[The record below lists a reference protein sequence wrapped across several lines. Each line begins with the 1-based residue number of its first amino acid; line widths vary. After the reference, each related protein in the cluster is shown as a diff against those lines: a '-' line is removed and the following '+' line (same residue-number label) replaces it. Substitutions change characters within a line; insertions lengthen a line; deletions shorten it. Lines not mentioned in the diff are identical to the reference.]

1 MRRALVIGAA
11 GQDGRLLARLLL
23 DRNYV
28 VSGWTREKPT
38 TALPC
43 ESASMDLLQ
52 ADAVEQE
59 LRMLHPDEIYY
70 LAAFHHSTE
79 DVIAHN
85 ASELLRRS
93 FDVHVTGLINVLQT
107 LKASGQKARLFY
119 AASSHVF
126 GAAAGEW
133 QDEGTALHPESPY
146 GISKAAGI
154 QCCRLYRCQ
163 EGVFAATGILFNH
176 ESVLR
181 KPSFLSQKI
190 VRGALQACRDP
201 TYQLALGDLEARV
214 DWGYAPDYVDAM
226 WRILQLS
233 EASDFVV
240 ASGELHTV
248 REFAQAAFGALG
260 LDWSRHVVTDARLLK
275 KRSSNPLRGDFK
287 KLRAATG
294 WSPTIGF
301 TEMVRRLVREAK
313 NHSAGIAPDLT

>member
-23 DRNYV
+23 ERNYF

-38 TALPC
+38 TALPWEC
-43 ESASMDLLQ
+43 ALVDLLQ
-52 ADAVEQE
+52 AEAVEHE

-79 DVIAHN
+79 DVIVHSA
-85 ASELLRRS
+85 AELLRRS
-93 FDVHVTGLINVLQT
+93 FDVHVTGLLNVLQT

-119 AASSHVF
+119 AASSHVY
-126 GAAAGEW
+126 GPPMGEW
-133 QDEGTALHPESPY
+133 QDEETALHPDSPY

-154 QCCRLYRCQ
+154 QCCRLYRRQ

-240 ASGELHTV
+240 ASGELHSV

-275 KRSSNPLRGDFK
+275 RSSNPLRGDFK

-301 TEMVRRLVREAK
+301 AEMVTRLVREAG
-313 NHSAGIAPDLT
+313 NHSDGITPDPM